1 MNMKSQLKVMLG
13 ATLLFGAAAPAMSDE
28 VVIATTGG
36 LMRNMLEEHMYLP
49 FQEETGTEVI
59 PFDIEVPDQWART
72 EGMVR
77 SGNIEF
83 DIVTATGPDL
93 VDKADIL
100 LDIPCAEMPSVVEY
114 ALDGAC
120 ESKGVARTTGG
131 MVLTYNSEVFA
142 DEAPQ
147 ITGRLLGRGSNA
159 SMERRAC
166 PTPATATGGSRPLHC
181 CWMAV
186 VQGKTSFP
194 DGPRTAPYAKAGRI
208 RPNHRRLV
216 EEPGN
221 RCSRSCAN
229 QMEIV
234 QMTMPIPSRSLA
246 DHQ

>member
-1 MNMKSQLKVMLG
+1 MKMKTPIQAMLG
-13 ATLLFGAAAPAMSDE
+13 ATLLLGASAPAMSDE

-49 FQEETGTEVI
+49 FQEQTGTEVI

-100 LDIPCAEMPSVVEY
+100 LDIPCADMPNVVEY

-120 ESKGVARTTGG
+120 EGKGVARTTGG

-142 DEAPQ
+142 DEAPR
-147 ITGRLLGRGSNA
+147 TGPISGMSSVFPDRA
-159 SMERRAC
+159 AC
-166 PTPATATGGSRPLHC
+166 PTRAIATGGCRPWHS
-181 CWMAV
+181 WRMV
-186 VQGKTSFP
+186 SPRKTSSP
-194 DGPRTAPYAKAGRI
+194 WTSTAPMQSWMRSVPTSRCGGR
-208 RPNHRRLV
+208 
-216 EEPGN
+216 PGT
-221 RCSRSCAN
+221 RFSRSCA
-229 QMEIV
+229 
-234 QMTMPIPSRSLA
+234 TTKSS
-246 DHQ
+246 